1 MGDRLPVNAAVVIK
15 GTKDGLAIILG
26 EGPLDD
32 IVREMEASLASR
44 ASFFLGGRVA
54 LKVRERPLTVEQL
67 QAIGAV
73 IQRAGM
79 SLWAVEGSHPTT
91 HLAAGELGLETS
103 LLVLGPV
110 SRPCPPPS
118 AEPLSHR
125 DLPGIVV
132 RRTLRAGQEVKYAGH
147 VTIVGDVNPG
157 AEVVAGGDLIVWGKL
172 RGKVCAGA
180 LGDDTAIVCALQ
192 LAPSQIRIGSHIAQ
206 PPDRARTPK
215 IPEMASVQEGTIVVE
230 RWDR

>member
-1 MGDRLPVNAAVVIK
+1 VIK
-15 GTKDGLAIILG
+15 GTKEGLAITLG
-26 EGPLDD
+26 DGPLDD
-32 IVREMEASLASR
+32 VLHEMETCLSSR

-54 LKVRERPLTVEQL
+54 LMVHDRPLNAGQL
-67 QAIGAV
+67 QAIGAI

-91 HLAAGELGLETS
+91 NVAAGELGLETS
-103 LLVLGPV
+103 LSVRAP
-110 SRPCPPPS
+110 RDAPS

-132 RRTLRAGQEVKYAGH
+132 RHTLRAGQEVKYGGH

-180 LGDDTAIVCALQ
+180 LGDDGAIVCALQ

-206 PPDRARTPK
+206 PPDRARTPR
-215 IPEMASVQEGTIVVE
+215 IPEMASVQEESIVVE
-230 RWDR
+230 RWDRGA